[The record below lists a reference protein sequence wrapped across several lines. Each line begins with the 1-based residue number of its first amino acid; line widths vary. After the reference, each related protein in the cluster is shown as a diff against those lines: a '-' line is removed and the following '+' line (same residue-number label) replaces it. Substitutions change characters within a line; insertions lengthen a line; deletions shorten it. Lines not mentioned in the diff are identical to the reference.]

1 MISVLIASLFFVFLA
16 VAMFSVR
23 LIFKKN
29 SEFRGGCASNN
40 PFLQKE
46 GVVCGVC
53 GKKAGENC
61 GKTEEGVMLKG

>member
-1 MISVLIASLFFVFLA
+1 MITVIIASILIVMLA
-16 VAMFSVR
+16 IASFSVR

-29 SEFRGGCASNN
+29 SEFRGTCANNN

-53 GKKAGENC
+53 GRKSGEECRN
-61 GKTEEGVMLKG
+61 EEKN

>member
-1 MISVLIASLFFVFLA
+1 MIPVIIVSILIVMLAFAS
-16 VAMFSVR
+16 FSVR

-29 SEFRGGCASNN
+29 SEFRGSCASNN

-53 GKKAGENC
+53 GRKNGEPC
-61 GKTEEGVMLKG
+61 GEEVKN

>member
-1 MISVLIASLFFVFLA
+1 MITVIVLSILIVMLAFAS
-16 VAMFSVR
+16 FSVR

-29 SEFRGGCASNN
+29 SEFRGSCASNN

-53 GKKAGENC
+53 GRKNGEPC
-61 GKTEEGVMLKG
+61 GEEVKS

>member
-1 MISVLIASLFFVFLA
+1 MITVIIASILIVMLA
-16 VAMFSVR
+16 FASFSVR

-29 SEFRGGCASNN
+29 SEFRGSCASNN

-53 GKKAGENC
+53 GRKNGEPC
-61 GKTEEGVMLKG
+61 GEEVKS

>member
-1 MISVLIASLFFVFLA
+1 MIPVLIATLVLVFMA
-16 VAMFSVR
+16 VALFCVR

-29 SEFRGGCASNN
+29 SEFRGSCASNN

-53 GKKAGENC
+53 GRKSGEAC
-61 GKTEEGVMLKG
+61 GEEVKN

>member
-1 MISVLIASLFFVFLA
+1 MITVIVLSILIVMLAFAS
-16 VAMFSVR
+16 FSVR

-29 SEFRGGCASNN
+29 SEFRGSCASNN

-53 GKKAGENC
+53 GRKNGEPC
-61 GKTEEGVMLKG
+61 GEEVKN

>member
-1 MISVLIASLFFVFLA
+1 MITVIILSILIVMLAFAS
-16 VAMFSVR
+16 FSVR

-29 SEFRGGCASNN
+29 SEFRGSCASNN

-53 GKKAGENC
+53 GRKNGEPC
-61 GKTEEGVMLKG
+61 GEEVKN